1 MNFMMVLTTAKN
13 YMENV
18 VADKMNWRLSIF
30 INVDSY
36 ACACK
41 NLFTTLILHTYKLFL
56 NERNSLYS
64 DSLLLLG

>member
-30 INVDSY
+30 INDDSY

-41 NLFTTLILHTYKLFL
+41 NLFTTLILHTYKLF
-56 NERNSLYS
+56 
-64 DSLLLLG
+64 